1 MKTLRQRLID
11 YITQAERLHSQGQ
24 AYYNSA
30 RRLRAIDNL
39 RRIKDQAIG
48 YPKESI
54 PMLIRKYQNDLEIV
68 LPHPSSSNYT
78 ATKSRLN
85 TIQSDAHYE
94 ILMQRSG
101 FVTTFNRQLKIKFV

>member
-1 MKTLRQRLID
+1 MKTLRQRLIN
-11 YITQAERLHSQGQ
+11 YISQAERLHSQGQ
-24 AYYNSA
+24 AYYNST

-39 RRIKDQAIG
+39 RVLKGMAISYPLERI
-48 YPKESI
+48 PS
-54 PMLIRKYQNDLEIV
+54 LIRRYQKDLEIV
-68 LPHPSSSNYT
+68 LPHPSSSTYT

-101 FVTTFNRQLKIKFV
+101 FVTTFNRQLNIKFV